1 MKIVDAHHHFWDLE
15 RNYYPWLSDHEETH
29 FFLGDYSAMKRNYL
43 PDNYRRDSEGFEV
56 VATVHVEAEWDRDRQ
71 TQETAWLHEINAV
84 HGLPSVVVGHV
95 WLAADNCAEVLREHM
110 KHPLFRG
117 VRSKPVTSLSP
128 DTLKHGG
135 PGSIQDPAWL
145 KGLALLDELG
155 LTYDLRVPYWHL
167 HDAAEAIAA
176 HPNLPVVLNHTG
188 FPWDRSDA
196 GIADWRKAM
205 KAIAARPNVNLK
217 ISELGLKDT
226 PWTVEGN
233 RGVVLDAVE
242 IFGVERCMWASNFPV
257 AGLRIGYRAQLEG
270 MLEILKD
277 LSEDELDRMFRRNA
291 ATFYRID
298 LD

>member
-1 MKIVDAHHHFWDLE
+1 MKIVDAHHHFWNLD
-15 RNYYPWLSDHEETH
+15 RNYYPWLSDHEEIH
-29 FFLGDYSAMKRNYL
+29 FFLGDYSAIKRNYL
-43 PDNYRRDSEGFEV
+43 PDDYRRDAEGFEV

-71 TQETAWLHEINAV
+71 VAETEWLHEINAA
-84 HGLPSVVVGHV
+84 HGLPNAVIGHV
-95 WLAADNCAEVLREHM
+95 WLAADNCAEVLRGHM

-128 DTLKHGG
+128 DTMTRGG
-135 PGSIQDPAWL
+135 PGTIQDPAWR

-176 HPNLPVVLNHTG
+176 HPDLPVVLNHTG
-188 FPWDRSDA
+188 FPWDRSDS
-196 GIADWRKAM
+196 GITAWRRAM
-205 KAIAARPNVNLK
+205 KAIAACPNVNLK

-257 AGLRIGYRAQLEG
+257 AGLRIGYKAQLEG
-270 MLEILKD
+270 MLEILKG
-277 LSEDELDRMFRRNA
+277 LSGDETDRVFRRNA